1 MITLQQMI
9 DEPANKIHFWRTS
22 TDVIAPSSSPH
33 SYKGTARHLLIAGG
47 HKNAKEHCP
56 RCNDVWG
63 KASNGV
69 RPCLTRGC
77 HTWIEADYAQV
88 GWKFTPIEEDIVFS
102 EFEEDMHEA
111 IRNDINTWA
120 DMIEDSPPPMDETPS
135 PHHIKQFVSL
145 DYHDSWKPFD
155 EFVQTEEG
163 AMLYKKALSDTQSR
177 ATVKVNN
184 PSSLGIDMSDPRDI
198 ESDLPPPMFASE
210 DTPPPMVDDT
220 PPPMEATH
228 SPQDTNK
235 NKEEKT

>member
-1 MITLQQMI
+1 MTLTLQQMI

-33 SYKGTARHLLIAGG
+33 SYKGTARHLLIRGG
-47 HKNAKEHCP
+47 HEDAKKHCP
-56 RCNDVWG
+56 RCNDEWG

-77 HTWIEADYAQV
+77 HTWIEADYAQ
-88 GWKFTPIEEDIVFS
+88 GWKFTPTEEDIVFS

-120 DMIEDSPPPMDETPS
+120 NMIEDSPPPM
-135 PHHIKQFVSL
+135 
-145 DYHDSWKPFD
+145 
-155 EFVQTEEG
+155 
-163 AMLYKKALSDTQSR
+163 SDIPSR

-184 PSSLGIDMSDPRDI
+184 PSSLGIDMSEPRDI
-198 ESDLPPPMFASE
+198 ELDSPPPMFASE

-228 SPQDTNK
+228 SPQDTSK

>member
-1 MITLQQMI
+1 MTPTLQQMI

-33 SYKGTARHLLIAGG
+33 SYKGTARHLLITGG
-47 HKNAKEHCP
+47 YEDAKDHCP

-63 KASNGV
+63 KANNGV

-77 HTWIEADYAQV
+77 HTWIEADYAQ
-88 GWKFTPIEEDIVFS
+88 GWRFTPTEEDIVFS

-111 IRNDINTWA
+111 IRNDINTWV
-120 DMIEDSPPPMDETPS
+120 DSPPPMHS
-135 PHHIKQFVSL
+135 ASSWVSSVVESGNVPPYN
-145 DYHDSWKPFD
+145 DKFP
-155 EFVQTEEG
+155 
-163 AMLYKKALSDTQSR
+163 SR

-228 SPQDTNK
+228 SPQDTSK

>member
-1 MITLQQMI
+1 MTLTLQQMI
-9 DEPANKIHFWRTS
+9 DEPTNKIHFWRTS
-22 TDVIAPSSSPH
+22 TDVVAPSSSPH
-33 SYKGTARHLLIAGG
+33 SYKGTARHLLITGG
-47 HKNAKEHCP
+47 HEDAKEHCP
-56 RCNDVWG
+56 RCNDEWG
-63 KASNGV
+63 NASNGV

-88 GWKFTPIEEDIVFS
+88 GWKFTPTEEDIVFS

-120 DMIEDSPPPMDETPS
+120 NMIEDSPPPMDETPS
-135 PHHIKQFVSL
+135 PHHIMQFGRTRLSSHETVL
-145 DYHDSWKPFD
+145 NLYHNN
-155 EFVQTEEG
+155 
-163 AMLYKKALSDTQSR
+163 LQSR
-177 ATVKVNN
+177 ATQKVNN
-184 PSSLGIDMSDPRDI
+184 LSSVGDNMSDPRDI

-228 SPQDTNK
+228 SPQDTSK